1 MTTTV
6 RATGWTSMEGFDTR
20 GVESRSWT
28 GLTRNQYNERMS
40 ERRDTG
46 GTGSGGAP
54 SSEAC
59 CLPDTGNGGGREGE
73 AQGGIPIQSA
83 AGVFLLSGY
92 KGRPGCGA
100 RPIRLYAGD
109 IRHLAALASTDAP
122 RHSGDG
128 HQGPPRSV
136 SEQRRR
142 RSVLLCTSGSRGS
155 TPGAVRLFPVSA
167 CLAARRLRRR
177 HFYAWKTRVSLA
189 ATVPCFPS

>member
-83 AGVFLLSGY
+83 AGVFLRYDDLAA
-92 KGRPGCGA
+92 GCG
-100 RPIRLYAGD
+100 
-109 IRHLAALASTDAP
+109 RHDTC
-122 RHSGDG
+122 R
-128 HQGPPRSV
+128 
-136 SEQRRR
+136 
-142 RSVLLCTSGSRGS
+142 
-155 TPGAVRLFPVSA
+155 
-167 CLAARRLRRR
+167 
-177 HFYAWKTRVSLA
+177 
-189 ATVPCFPS
+189 